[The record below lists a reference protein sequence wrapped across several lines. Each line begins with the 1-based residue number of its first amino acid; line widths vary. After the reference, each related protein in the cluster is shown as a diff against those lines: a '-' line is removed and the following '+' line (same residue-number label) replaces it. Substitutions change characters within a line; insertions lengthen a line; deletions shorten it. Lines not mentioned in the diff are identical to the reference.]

1 MPTMMMASLPAIQ
14 KDSASNRADDFLYIT
29 RGNRVRSFNAP
40 RNERVNPTRLP
51 PRDLARVPSDA
62 QQSHHRRSQQASAA
76 YQMVLIDY
84 INPAR

>member
-1 MPTMMMASLPAIQ
+1 MMMASLPAIQ
-14 KDSASNRADDFLYIT
+14 KDSAANRADDFLYIT

-40 RNERVNPTRLP
+40 RNERVNPTRP